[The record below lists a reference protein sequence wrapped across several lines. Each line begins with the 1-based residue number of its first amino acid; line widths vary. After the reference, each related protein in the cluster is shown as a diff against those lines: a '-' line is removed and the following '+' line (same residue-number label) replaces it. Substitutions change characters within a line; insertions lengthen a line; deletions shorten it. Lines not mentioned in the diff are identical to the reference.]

1 MNTDQTRIGETTSQ
15 ATDCYD
21 QTPVEPLARGETTS
35 RVIGAA
41 FEVHN
46 VLGYGFLEKV
56 YQRAMQVE
64 LIKRGSTAEMENPIK
79 VRYKNAVVGEYYADL
94 LVDRC
99 VIVEIKVA
107 RSYNPEDEAQILNE
121 LKATGMK
128 VGMLVNFGRERVQYK
143 RLVLV
148 SSVSIGGQNIISP
161 VNFRVG
167 ER

>member
-1 MNTDQTRIGETTSQ
+1 VFHPCASVAGWDGCPLMNTDQTLM
-15 ATDCYD
+15 
-21 QTPVEPLARGETTS
+21 EPLARGETTS

-56 YQRAMQVE
+56 YRRAMQVE

-79 VRYKNAVVGEYYADL
+79 VLYKDAVVGEYYADL

-107 RSYNPEDEAQILNE
+107 RCYNPEDEAQILNE
-121 LKATGMK
+121 TESNGHESGDA
-128 VGMLVNFGRERVQYK
+128 
-143 RLVLV
+143 
-148 SSVSIGGQNIISP
+148 GQL
-161 VNFRVG
+161 RA
-167 ER
+167 